1 MNEIY
6 LLLYSELNKLSDLK
20 LKFNYIP
27 AFHRANFL
35 SLSVK
40 KGDIRRFC
48 NTAKVSPTERWD
60 VIKVRGMIALLS
72 EITVI

>member
-6 LLLYSELNKLSDLK
+6 VLLYAMLHKLSYSNLQ
-20 LKFNYIP
+20 FNYIP

-40 KGDIRRFC
+40 KGDRDRF
-48 NTAKVSPTERWD
+48 
-60 VIKVRGMIALLS
+60 L
-72 EITVI
+72 

>member
-6 LLLYSELNKLSDLK
+6 VLLYPVLDKLIYLNLQLND
-20 LKFNYIP
+20 IP

-40 KGDIRRFC
+40 KGDTKRF
-48 NTAKVSPTERWD
+48 
-60 VIKVRGMIALLS
+60 L
-72 EITVI
+72 